1 MLEHN
6 QLRLPSGKLITFNQ
20 EQTDGLDKILEWLK
34 TPARKERFFTLMG
47 YAGTGKTT
55 IIKKVLDSY
64 KRGVAVSAPTHKA
77 KKVIMRT
84 TGKDGQTLHGLLGL
98 RPDVDLSDFNPNS
111 PKFNPIAIPKIS
123 DYNFVII
130 DEASMI
136 NQELYN
142 LIIEKTEFT
151 NTKILFM
158 GDPAQIPP
166 VGEKESIVFIQD
178 NIDKYELTKIER
190 QNDTNPLTFIYSDLR
205 NNLNKINGGFERK
218 TNIIKVNGVEEGAI
232 FTTDKRLFR
241 KKIFEAYESEEFKLD
256 IEYVKVIA
264 WKNKTII
271 AANQIIRKKLQGKDA
286 DIIEVGDIIMGYRSI
301 TDESRMENII
311 ENSADYRVVEKNDLS
326 ENSFGVKGYN
336 IKLREDLNKGEFKFI
351 DVFIVNTRDREN
363 RELYAQMH
371 DFFRDMGKMN
381 KKDWKKYY
389 NFRRHNL
396 IMEKIDTYRDG
407 SYRQTFDV
415 IVKDIDYAY
424 AITGHKSQGSTYD
437 HVFVMENDIND
448 NWVMKE
454 RNRIKYVSFT
464 RPRYTAT
471 ILTTNLD

>member
-6 QLRLPSGKLITFNQ
+6 QLRLPSGKIIVFNN
-20 EQTDGLDKILEWLK
+20 EQIEGLDKILKWLK
-34 TPARKERFFTLMG
+34 TPAKEQRFFTLMG

-64 KRGVAVSAPTHKA
+64 RRGVAVSAPTHKA
-77 KKVIMRT
+77 KKVIMKT
-84 TGKDGQTLHGLLGL
+84 TGRDGQTLHGLLGL
-98 RPDVDLSDFNPNS
+98 RPDVDLDNFNPNN
-111 PKFNPIAIPKIS
+111 PKFNPIAVPKIG

-136 NQELYN
+136 NKELYD
-142 LIIEKTEFT
+142 LIIDKTDNT

-166 VGEKESIVFIQD
+166 VGEKESIVFKQD
-178 NIDKYELTKIER
+178 NIERHELTKIER
-190 QNDTNPLTFIYSDLR
+190 QNDTNPITFIYTDLR

-218 TNIIKVNGVEEGAI
+218 TNIIIVDDIEEGII
-232 FTTDKRLFR
+232 FTTDKKVFR
-241 KKIFEAYESEEFKLD
+241 EKIFKAFESEEFKKNID
-256 IEYVKVIA
+256 HVKVIA
-264 WKNKTII
+264 WKNKTVIQ
-271 AANQIIRKKLQGKDA
+271 ANQIIRKRLQGKDA
-286 DIIEVGDIIMGYRSI
+286 DIIEVGDVIMGYRSI
-301 TDESRMENII
+301 TDETRMVNII
-311 ENSADYRVVEKNDLS
+311 ENSADYRVVEKEGLS
-326 ENSFGVKGYN
+326 ENSFSIKGFKVK
-336 IKLREDLNKGEFKFI
+336 IREDLNKGEYKFI
-351 DVFIVNTRDREN
+351 DVFIVNTRDNEN

-407 SYRQTFDV
+407 SYRQIFDV
-415 IVKDIDYAY
+415 IVKDIDYGF

-437 HVFVMENDIND
+437 QVFVMENDIND
-448 NWVMKE
+448 NWSLIE
-454 RNRIKYVSFT
+454 RNRIKYVAFT
-464 RPRYTAT
+464 RPKYIAT
-471 ILTTNLD
+471 ILTTNLN